1 MKLTREQQDVV
12 DRFQANVERG
22 LTTDEATQ
30 RREDN
35 GTFNVVKPP
44 VDCPAWICCLLPC
57 IKSIPSMKAFQAIKP
72 DDAEVMR
79 NGKWVRYDAT
89 SLVLGD
95 VIRLE
100 EGDIV
105 PADCIILEI
114 SSPSEELLVDCR
126 AVAGNEKLLS
136 YPGSSSS
143 TSAPSSLLQLYMGS
157 HVVQGGAT
165 AVITAIGPDT
175 LLARLIKEK
184 NFPPKGNALG
194 GGDGEEGEE
203 DGISLMARTNPVT

>member
-1 MKLTREQQDVV
+1 MNLTREQLDTV

-30 RREDN
+30 RREEN

-72 DDAEVMR
+72 DDAEVLR

-89 SLVLGD
+89 SLVQGD

-100 EGDIV
+100 EGDVV
-105 PADCIILEI
+105 PADCIVLEN
-114 SSPSEELLVDCR
+114 SSTSEELLVDVR
-126 AVAGNEKLLS
+126 AVVGDEKLLS
-136 YPGSSSS
+136 YPASSSS
-143 TSAPSSLLQLYMGS
+143 SAALPLLQLYMGN

-175 LLARLIKEK
+175 LLATLIKEG
-184 NFPPKGNALG
+184 NFPPKGNVLQ
-194 GGDGEEGEE
+194 DGEHERE
-203 DGISLMARTNPVT
+203 DGISLISRTPQVT